1 MMMMIRMSLLWNVTP
16 RWPVAD
22 ACIWVGSCAPCAS
35 YWNSDEF
42 IRSTVQIQIPTYKKY
57 QANFDSLAIRR
68 DDIVRRR
75 SCQKVANLLN
85 FFDSLS
91 LFCSLHLFQ
100 PSLAKNRK
108 TWQNVTT
115 FNLFMKISSSKKR
128 ISLWSQMN
136 LIVVVRGV
144 NVYVPTV
151 CMSPVLFHC
160 QRLRGGGGVREA
172 LILYK
177 QGDTSQIRPTSTC
190 NRPT

>member
-1 MMMMIRMSLLWNVTP
+1 MTCGRCLHMSGELCAMCILLKFW
-16 RWPVAD
+16 
-22 ACIWVGSCAPCAS
+22 WV
-35 YWNSDEF
+35 YKEH
-42 IRSTVQIQIPTYKKY
+42 TVQIQIPTYKKY

-115 FNLFMKISSSKKR
+115 FNLFMKISSSRKC
-128 ISLWSQMN
+128 ISIWSQMN

-160 QRLRGGGGVREA
+160 QRLMG
-172 LILYK
+172 
-177 QGDTSQIRPTSTC
+177 QGRLRYCTNSARHNPDPPHI
-190 NRPT
+190 NV